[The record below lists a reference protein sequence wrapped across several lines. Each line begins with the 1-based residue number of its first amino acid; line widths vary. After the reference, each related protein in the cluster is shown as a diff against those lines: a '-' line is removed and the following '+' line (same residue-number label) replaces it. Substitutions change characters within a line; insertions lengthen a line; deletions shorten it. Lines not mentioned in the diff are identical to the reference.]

1 LEASVGIGEENTLL
15 PVAASTIDCMIGF
28 VASYCAANEW
38 CE

>member
-1 LEASVGIGEENTLL
+1 VKRTPFL